1 MPLSTLPMLAKPPN
15 RKRALEYLEASG
27 AVPITIIERDGV
39 CTIHAGG
46 KSETV
51 SDIISTVW
59 LAEQDAARVAREARR
74 LAGDSP
80 DASQA
85 TAALARSAALLG
97 VTLTPADVAIAR
109 ASAAVTRLD
118 AMIEAM
124 RWDGTLQQF
133 NTRYKAGRAAAA
145 VRSELPVIRQE
156 RHSQSR
162 NPQSAFLQDSFRG
175 LPPGP

>member
-1 MPLSTLPMLAKPPN
+1 M
-15 RKRALEYLEASG
+15 
-27 AVPITIIERDGV
+27 
-39 CTIHAGG
+39 AG
-46 KSETV
+46 
-51 SDIISTVW
+51 
-59 LAEQDAARVAREARR
+59 EARR

-124 RWDGTLQQF
+124 RRDGT
-133 NTRYKAGRAAAA
+133 KMKEAA
-145 VRSELPVIRQE
+145 
-156 RHSQSR
+156 
-162 NPQSAFLQDSFRG
+162 N
-175 LPPGP
+175 